1 MEVNYTIW
9 DGQKLKKEI
18 DVEGITYL
26 VRTEDVRR
34 FFNRH
39 HDSIFIAHNAVFDLD
54 VIMPFLGQER
64 IYELIDNKQIRCTK
78 LLYILYKLALEGVA
92 DAKSS
97 LKNVVK
103 EFYNVDLEKGQ
114 ERVTFG
120 QYLGK
125 PIEDISKSHI
135 EYACLDVVYT
145 FKV

>member
-1 MEVNYTIW
+1 
-9 DGQKLKKEI
+9 
-18 DVEGITYL
+18 
-26 VRTEDVRR
+26 
-34 FFNRH
+34 
-39 HDSIFIAHNAVFDLD
+39 
-54 VIMPFLGQER
+54 MPFLGQER

-78 LLYILYKLALEGVA
+78 LLYTLYKLALEGVA
-92 DAKSS
+92 DTKSS

-103 EFYNVDLEKGQ
+103 EFYNIDLEKGQ

-125 PIEDISKSHI
+125 PIEEISEAHI